1 LVVQVNKE
9 IFYQRLAAALLHA
22 GCRIE
27 AGDASQEGVSSDRDQ
42 TLSTIRNAAEMVMPL
57 HPAFDHEAIRKHLDK
72 VRDWAAMACFKYV
85 LGQPVVVA
93 VVEADRL
100 AGEEFVKLAK
110 RFDQDI
116 VEMLDVTSIMG
127 SSIPIGRFRLGGV
140 RLSSTGIIL
149 FVFFDYAAA
158 SRFAERAK
166 KKCKIEHFWKKTWVL
181 PWVVDVADK
190 TVSSHGGLPF
200 FMSVVLDCDRLQKEI
215 FA

>member
-1 LVVQVNKE
+1 LVVQVDKE
-9 IFYQRLAAALLHA
+9 VFYQKLAAALLHA
-22 GCRIE
+22 GFRLE
-27 AGDASQEGVSSDRDQ
+27 AGDASQDGVSRDRDQ
-42 TLSTIRNAAEMVMPL
+42 TLSTIRNAAEMVLPL
-57 HPAFDHEAIRKHLDK
+57 HPVFDREVIRKHLDK
-72 VRDWAAMACFKYV
+72 MRDWAAMARFKYV

-100 AGEEFVKLAK
+100 ADDELVKLAK

-149 FVFFDYAAA
+149 FVFFDHA
-158 SRFAERAK
+158 SASLFAERVK
-166 KKCKIEHFWKKTWVL
+166 KRCKIEHFWKKTWVL

-190 TVSSHGGLPF
+190 TVSSHGGMPF
-200 FMSVVLDCDRLQKEI
+200 FMSVVLDSGRLQKEI
-215 FA
+215 FE